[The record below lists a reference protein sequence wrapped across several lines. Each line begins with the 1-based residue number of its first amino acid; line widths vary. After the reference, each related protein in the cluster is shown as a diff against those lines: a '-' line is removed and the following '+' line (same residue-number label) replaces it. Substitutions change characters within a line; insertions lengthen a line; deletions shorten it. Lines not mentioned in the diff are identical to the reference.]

1 MMTTPVAEVVAELAD
16 RLLILRDGTLAEN
29 LTREELA
36 FRLRESQ
43 SSFEGINSLIFPD
56 VDDRVAAFLRS
67 GQ

>member
-1 MMTTPVAEVVAELAD
+1 MTTPVAEVVAELAD

-36 FRLRESQ
+36 FRIRESQ